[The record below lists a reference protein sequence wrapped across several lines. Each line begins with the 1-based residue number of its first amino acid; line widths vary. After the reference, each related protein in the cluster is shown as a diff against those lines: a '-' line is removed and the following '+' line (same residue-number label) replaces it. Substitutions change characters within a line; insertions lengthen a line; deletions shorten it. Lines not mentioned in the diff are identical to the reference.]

1 MKYQRALPGV
11 ALAALVAILIP
22 AGVSAQGTTPPKSPP
37 TPVPLATPLS
47 SLPPASTPTSLP
59 YPAYGTPAPV
69 DLLGIPAAGVPD
81 NIALEQAVAVG
92 FAKSPLLAS
101 ARADILS
108 ADAPVNLA
116 RSAILPNV
124 SGNVSSTRNH
134 RQPGGSSSSN
144 SSSTGT
150 TTGTTTGNGTGTGTT
165 TTTTNTNTFS
175 ADSTSNI
182 ASVQLR
188 QLIFDGGKIS
198 AQLRAARATQSAVLF
213 TYRRQLQT
221 VAFNVATAYYNYLAA
236 KRATAVAVETVKL
249 NQTQENLVV
258 AQFRAGVAARA
269 DIATAQLP
277 TAQARLSLV
286 RAQGTELQQQAAFAN
301 AMGLDANSAVTP
313 IDDTPVL
320 TSTSAISTIAIPT
333 YAQAVQRALA
343 LRPDFA
349 AATSARDSTIAS
361 LRAAKLGLFPTL
373 NGTAS
378 QAVASSDTSGGTFR
392 NNGSI
397 GISLSIPIFDQGI
410 TTAQTQQA
418 QAAVDKNNAL
428 LDNARLNIQLN
439 VKQSLVSLI
448 TARAGLDQANAELS
462 KAQEVLRSTQA
473 QYRAGVT
480 TLPLLLNAQVGLT
493 TALTDQVTAVY
504 SLRQAEQA
512 YLFAEGTNA
521 AL

>member
-1 MKYQRALPGV
+1 MNHQRALTGV
-11 ALAALVAILIP
+11 ALVALVAILIP

-81 NIALEQAVAVG
+81 NITLEQAVAVG

-124 SGNVSSTRNH
+124 SGSVSSTRNH

-150 TTGTTTGNGTGTGTT
+150 TTGNGTGTGT

-301 AMGLDANSAVTP
+301 VMGLDANSAVTP

-410 TTAQTQQA
+410 TAAQTQQA

>member
-1 MKYQRALPGV
+1 MKYQRVLPGV
-11 ALAALVAILIP
+11 ALAALVAILAP

-81 NIALEQAVAVG
+81 NITLEQAVAVG

-124 SGNVSSTRNH
+124 SGTVSSSRSH
-134 RQPGGSSSSN
+134 RQPGGSSNSN

-150 TTGTTTGNGTGTGTT
+150 TTGTTTGNGTGTGT

-301 AMGLDANSAVTP
+301 VMGLDANSAVTP

-410 TTAQTQQA
+410 TAAQTQQA

>member
-1 MKYQRALPGV
+1 MKYQRVLPGV
-11 ALAALVAILIP
+11 ALAALVAILAP
-22 AGVSAQGTTPPKSPP
+22 AGVLAQGTTPPKSPP

-81 NIALEQAVAVG
+81 NITLEQAVAVG

-124 SGNVSSTRNH
+124 SGTVSSSRNH
-134 RQPGGSSSSN
+134 RQPGGSSNSN

-150 TTGTTTGNGTGTGTT
+150 TTGNGSGTT
-165 TTTTNTNTFS
+165 TTTNINTFS
-175 ADSTSNI
+175 ADSTSNL

-320 TSTSAISTIAIPT
+320 TSTSAISTIAIST
-333 YAQAVQRALA
+333 YAQALQRALA

-361 LRAAKLGLFPTL
+361 LRAAKLGSFPTL

-397 GISLSIPIFDQGI
+397 GINLSIPIFDQGI
-410 TTAQTQQA
+410 TAAQTQQA

-428 LDNARLNIQLN
+428 LDSARLGIQLN
-439 VKQSLVSLI
+439 VKQTLVSLI

-512 YLFAEGTNA
+512 FLFAEGTNA

>member
-1 MKYQRALPGV
+1 MKYQRVLPGV
-11 ALAALVAILIP
+11 ALAALVAILAP

-81 NIALEQAVAVG
+81 NITLEQAVAVG

-124 SGNVSSTRNH
+124 SGTVSSSRSH
-134 RQPGGSSSSN
+134 RQPGGSSNSN

-150 TTGTTTGNGTGTGTT
+150 TTGNGSGTT

-175 ADSTSNI
+175 ADSTSNL

-221 VAFNVATAYYNYLAA
+221 VAFNVATAYYTYLAA

-320 TSTSAISTIAIPT
+320 TSTSAISTITIST
-333 YAQAVQRALA
+333 YAQAMQRALA

-361 LRAAKLGLFPTL
+361 LRAAKLGSFPTL

-397 GISLSIPIFDQGI
+397 GINLSIPIFDQGI
-410 TTAQTQQA
+410 TAAQTQQA

-428 LDNARLNIQLN
+428 LDSARLGIQLN
-439 VKQSLVSLI
+439 VKQTLVSLI

-512 YLFAEGTNA
+512 FLFAEGTNA

>member
-1 MKYQRALPGV
+1 MNHQRALTGV
-11 ALAALVAILIP
+11 ALVALVAILIP

-81 NIALEQAVAVG
+81 NITLEQAVAVG

-124 SGNVSSTRNH
+124 SGSVSSTRSH

-150 TTGTTTGNGTGTGTT
+150 TTGNGAGTGT

>member
-81 NIALEQAVAVG
+81 NITLEQAVAVG

-124 SGNVSSTRNH
+124 SGTVSSSRNH

-150 TTGTTTGNGTGTGTT
+150 TTGTTTGNGTGTGT

-320 TSTSAISTIAIPT
+320 TSTSAISTITIST
-333 YAQAVQRALA
+333 YAQAMQRALA

-361 LRAAKLGLFPTL
+361 LRAAKLGSFPTL

-397 GISLSIPIFDQGI
+397 GINLSIPIFDQGI
-410 TTAQTQQA
+410 TAAQTQQA

-428 LDNARLNIQLN
+428 LDSARLGIQLN
-439 VKQSLVSLI
+439 VKQTLVSLI

-512 YLFAEGTNA
+512 FLFAEGTNA

>member
-81 NIALEQAVAVG
+81 NITLEQAVAVG

-124 SGNVSSTRNH
+124 SGSVSSTRSH

-150 TTGTTTGNGTGTGTT
+150 TTGNGAGTGT

-410 TTAQTQQA
+410 TAAQTQQA

>member
-1 MKYQRALPGV
+1 
-11 ALAALVAILIP
+11 
-22 AGVSAQGTTPPKSPP
+22 
-37 TPVPLATPLS
+37 
-47 SLPPASTPTSLP
+47 
-59 YPAYGTPAPV
+59 
-69 DLLGIPAAGVPD
+69 
-81 NIALEQAVAVG
+81 
-92 FAKSPLLAS
+92 
-101 ARADILS
+101 
-108 ADAPVNLA
+108 
-116 RSAILPNV
+116 
-124 SGNVSSTRNH
+124 
-134 RQPGGSSSSN
+134 
-144 SSSTGT
+144 
-150 TTGTTTGNGTGTGTT
+150 
-165 TTTTNTNTFS
+165 
-175 ADSTSNI
+175 
-182 ASVQLR
+182 VQLR

-301 AMGLDANSAVTP
+301 VMGLDANSAVTP

-410 TTAQTQQA
+410 TAAQTQQA

>member
-81 NIALEQAVAVG
+81 NITLEQAVAVG

-124 SGNVSSTRNH
+124 SGTVSSSRNH

-150 TTGTTTGNGTGTGTT
+150 TTGTTTGNGTGTGT

-410 TTAQTQQA
+410 TAAQTQQA

-512 YLFAEGTNA
+512 YSFAEGTNA